1 MTAQTVAV
9 AGLQAAMNHFLELD
23 PELAEG
29 VAELDGSVLE
39 VHVQGIDK
47 RFQLHPLATGVS
59 VVPVDGDERQSA
71 VVPDVTIS
79 GPPFTL
85 LRLLG
90 SLESVDGVLPPDVSI
105 SGELALVQKL
115 TRLAKRANI
124 DWEEPLSKLF
134 GDSVAHEIGRGVRG
148 FASWALAAT
157 ETIACDMGE
166 YLREER
172 RLSPTRLEVDDF
184 VSHVDQVRD
193 DVERLEIR
201 IARLTRRARG
211 SEH

>member
-1 MTAQTVAV
+1 MTAQSMASG
-9 AGLQAAMNHFLELD
+9 GLQAIVNRLLELD

-29 VAELDGSVLE
+29 VAELEGSVLE
-39 VHVQGIDK
+39 VHLQGIDK
-47 RFQLHPLATGVS
+47 RIQLHPSAAGVR
-59 VVPVDGDERQSA
+59 VVPVDGDGHQSA

-90 SLESVDGVLPPDVSI
+90 SLESMDGVLPPDVSI
-105 SGELALVQKL
+105 SGEPLLLQTLA
-115 TRLAKRANI
+115 RLARRANI

-148 FASWALAAT
+148 LASWAVAAAGT
-157 ETIACDMGE
+157 LACDMGE

-172 RLSPTRLEVDDF
+172 RLSPTRIEVEDF
-184 VSHVDQVRD
+184 STRVEHACD
-193 DVERLEIR
+193 DVERLEFR
-201 IARLTRRARG
+201 VARLTSHTRG
-211 SEH
+211 R

>member
-1 MTAQTVAV
+1 MTVQSVAV
-9 AGLQAAMNHFLELD
+9 AGLQTVVNHLLELD

-29 VAELDGSVLE
+29 LAELEGSVLE

-47 RFQLHPLATGVS
+47 RFQLHPSATGVG
-59 VVPVDGDERQSA
+59 VVPVDGDGQQSA

-90 SLESVDGVLPPDVSI
+90 SLESVGGVLPPDVSI

-115 TRLAKRANI
+115 TGLAKGANI

-134 GDSVAHEIGRGVRG
+134 GDPIAHEIGRGVRG
-148 FASWALAAT
+148 FVSWARAST
-157 ETIACDMGE
+157 ETFACDMGE

-172 RLSPTRLEVDDF
+172 RLSPTRLEVEDF
-184 VSHVDQVRD
+184 AADVDQARD

-201 IARLTRRARG
+201 IARLTSRTRG
-211 SEH
+211 L